1 MITIKMPWKVLC
13 KFPKQKNKLWEH
25 KTYDS
30 DGFTL
35 RAINKSKNV
44 E

>member
-1 MITIKMPWKVLC
+1 MITIKMTGEVSR
-13 KFPKQKNKLWEH
+13 KFLKQKKNKLWKH

-35 RAINKSKNV
+35 RAVNKLKM
-44 E
+44 